1 MKLNK
6 AFIFILYECVLS
18 LVIGADNPRCDY
30 SKRRTGPR
38 LPWSELQERWTDVAF
53 RKRFRMEKHS
63 FNKLCSDINNA
74 VGAGVFKSESH
85 ELARKKHRLDE
96 AWEVHGGIVSGEIKV
111 AVYLRIL
118 SGASYFDVSDIYGI
132 HELSTYRIF
141 YEVVG
146 WVMKT
151 YSFDYDVNDL
161 GRLQSI
167 SNGFAQFSG
176 HALEGC
182 IGAIDGLAIRIRCPS
197 ERDGVSDPGNY
208 FCRKGFH
215 ALNVQA
221 VVDSKKRFLFAS
233 PSHVGSANDARAWAE
248 TGLSRKLDSME
259 EILIEHKLW
268 LAGDSAYPLRSF
280 MMTPYSKKEARYES
294 AEDNF
299 NFWHSNS
306 RIRVECAFGEFIMR
320 WGLFWKKLQL
330 PLAKIGP
337 IILSAMKVHN
347 FLVDQ
352 REGGA
357 ERDDGEYWSE
367 MYPSFFE
374 MARSGLD
381 PAVLETGNKRDRPRT
396 TTEYKD
402 RRKRGVEMRD
412 ELRDKLADRGMQRI
426 VRTDIRRNEYGHVY
440 TI

>member
-1 MKLNK
+1 MHINCTNMKLNK
-6 AFIFILYECVLS
+6 AFKFILYECMLS
-18 LVIGADNPRCDY
+18 LVIGAENPRDDY

-38 LPWSELQERWTDVAF
+38 LPWSELQERWTDAAF

-63 FNKLCSDINNA
+63 FNKLCSDINDA
-74 VGAGVFKSESH
+74 VGAGAFKSESH

-96 AWEVHGGIVSGEIKV
+96 AWEVQGGIVSGEIKV

-118 SGASYFDVSDIYGI
+118 SGASCLDVSDVYGI
-132 HELSTYRIF
+132 HELSTYRMF

-151 YSFDYDVNDL
+151 HSFDYDVNDL
-161 GRLQSI
+161 GHLQSI

-182 IGAIDGLAIRIRCPS
+182 IGAVDGLAMRTRCPS

-268 LAGDSAYPLRSF
+268 LAGDSAHPLRSF
-280 MMTPYSKKEARYES
+280 VMTPCSKKEARHES

-306 RIRVECAFGEFIMR
+306 RIRVECAFGEFVMR

-357 ERDDGEYWSE
+357 ERDDREHWSE
-367 MYPSFFE
+367 MHEVGSILPSLRP
-374 MARSGLD
+374 ATSVIVLALRRSTRIG
-381 PAVLETGNKRDRPRT
+381 G
-396 TTEYKD
+396 
-402 RRKRGVEMRD
+402 RGGWR
-412 ELRDKLADRGMQRI
+412 
-426 VRTDIRRNEYGHVY
+426 
-440 TI
+440 